1 MNSQKKDIALVVHS
15 CDRYEFLFK
24 GFDFFFSN
32 NWDFDIDCSYYFAT
46 EEKNALVNGFTTV
59 QSGKGEWS
67 DRLAYLLREKIK
79 EKYILYFQED
89 MWLTKKVNADFFNAI
104 FKDAV
109 KNNWQQVKLHSSEV
123 YKTTATDLFIEGFN
137 VTKLDNA
144 ASGYLMSHQVTLWDR
159 EFLLRQLLKNEHPW
173 RNEKRGTN
181 RLKKL
186 KPEIYHID
194 YFAENGKPPIN
205 DNKNPAGR
213 SEYNTISINGI
224 LSGSIEPYI
233 NELMQGNEEQKE
245 YARQLLHHYQ
255 HQLTH
260 DGKPKPR
267 KEDLFQ
273 KIKRKLREK

>member
-1 MNSQKKDIALVVHS
+1 MNPQKTDIALLVHS

-24 GFDFFFSN
+24 GFDIFFSKY
-32 NWDFDIDCSYYFAT
+32 WDFDIHSNCYFAT
-46 EEKNALVNGFTTV
+46 EEKNAVVDGFTTI

-67 DRLAYLLREKIK
+67 DRLAYLLNEKIK

-89 MWLTKKVNADFFNAI
+89 MWLTQKVNAKFFNTLFQA
-104 FKDAV
+104 AL

-123 YKTTATDLFIEGFN
+123 YKTTATVLFIEGFN
-137 VTKLDNA
+137 VAKLDNT

-173 RNEKRGTN
+173 RNEKRGTK
-181 RLKKL
+181 RLRKL
-186 KPEIYHID
+186 APAIYHID
-194 YFAENGKPPIN
+194 YFAENGKPAIN
-205 DNKNPAGR
+205 NNQNPVGR
-213 SEYNTISINGI
+213 SEYNSISINGI
-224 LSGSIEPYI
+224 LGGSIEPYI
-233 NELMQGNEEQKE
+233 NELMQGNKEQKE
-245 YARQLLHHYQ
+245 YAGQLMHHYQ

-273 KIKRKLREK
+273 KIKRKWREK